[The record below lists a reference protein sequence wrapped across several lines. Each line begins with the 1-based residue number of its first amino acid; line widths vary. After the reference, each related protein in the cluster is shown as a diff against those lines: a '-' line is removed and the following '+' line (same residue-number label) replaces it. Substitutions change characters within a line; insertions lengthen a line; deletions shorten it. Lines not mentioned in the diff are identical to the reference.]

1 MAKFVLTDASLVIN
15 SVDLSDHVA
24 SVTLELNSEE
34 IDTTAFGSTFMSKT
48 GGLKSGTLSIDF
60 QQDFASSEVDQ
71 TMFPL
76 FGSTTTFVL
85 KATSGSVSATNPSYS
100 GSILVTQHIPV
111 ANAVGELATMSVSFP
126 TSGTITRATS

>member
-34 IDTTAFGSTFMSKT
+34 IDTTSFGSTFMSKT
-48 GGLKSGTLSIDF
+48 GGLKSGTLNIDF

-100 GSILVTQHIPV
+100 GSILVNQHIPV

>member
-85 KATSGSVSATNPSYS
+85 KPTSGSVSATNPSYS
-100 GSILVTQHIPV
+100 GSILVNQHIPV

>member
-100 GSILVTQHIPV
+100 GSILVNQHIPV
-111 ANAVGELATMSVSFP
+111 ATAGGERATMSVSYP

>member
-1 MAKFVLTDASLVIN
+1 MAKFVLTDASVTLN

-24 SVTLELNSEE
+24 SVTLDITADE
-34 IDTTAFGSTFMSKT
+34 IVTTAMGDTFQSRT

-60 QQDFASSEVDQ
+60 QQDFAASEVDA
-71 TMFPL
+71 TLFPL
-76 FGSTTTFVL
+76 LGSTTAFVV
-85 KATSGSVSATNPSYS
+85 KPTSGSVSSTNSSYS
-100 GSILVTQHIPV
+100 GTVLVNQHIPI

>member
-76 FGSTTTFVL
+76 FVSTTTFVL

-100 GSILVTQHIPV
+100 GSILVNQHIPV

>member
-34 IDTTAFGSTFMSKT
+34 IDTTSFGSTFMSKT

-100 GSILVTQHIPV
+100 GSILVNQHIPV